1 MEHIELCKTYSNQN
15 EIQFNY
21 SLDNTNYLIIVDVE
35 YWTIKQDSYGVC
47 NSSWIEVD
55 SDSFEFSYQVFDLES
70 DDLTFNDA
78 ISADELKFIEQE
90 CINYL
95 NDEYV

>member
-1 MEHIELCKTYSNQN
+1 MEHIKLNKLGSNSE
-15 EIQFNY
+15 EIEFEY
-21 SLDNTNYLIIVDVE
+21 SLNGVDYLIIVDVE
-35 YWTIKQDSYGVC
+35 YWTVKQDSYGVHS
-47 NSSWIEVD
+47 SSWTEVD
-55 SDSFEFSYQVFDLES
+55 TESFEFTYQVFDLES

-78 ISADELKFIEQE
+78 ISEDELKFIEQE

>member
-1 MEHIELCKTYSNQN
+1 MEHIKLNKLGSNSE
-15 EIQFNY
+15 EIEFDYKFN
-21 SLDNTNYLIIVDVE
+21 DVDYLIIVDVE
-35 YWTIKQDSYGVC
+35 YWTVKRDSYGVQ

-55 SDSFEFSYQVFDLES
+55 AESFEFSHCVVNEDGIIVS
-70 DDLTFNDA
+70 DIKLD
-78 ISADELKFIEQE
+78 IDELKFIEQE